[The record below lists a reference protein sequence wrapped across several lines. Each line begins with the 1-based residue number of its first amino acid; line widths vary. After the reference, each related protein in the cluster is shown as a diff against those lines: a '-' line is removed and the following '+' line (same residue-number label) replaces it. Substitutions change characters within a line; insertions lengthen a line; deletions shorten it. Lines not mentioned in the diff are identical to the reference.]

1 MRRDKA
7 RINIEVRIQKFM
19 KQWFFYPSLFII
31 ILIITSET
39 NMMIFLNDMF
49 MVVNGRISK
58 YNIEYVVLSFSGFIN
73 HSTCQWCREL
83 IYIFVCCCR
92 EVNFEVIIVD
102 DGSPD
107 GTQEIVKQLQQLYGD
122 DRIVSS
128 IDFII
133 SLH

>member
-1 MRRDKA
+1 ML
-7 RINIEVRIQKFM
+7 
-19 KQWFFYPSLFII
+19 YSLFQ
-31 ILIITSET
+31 
-39 NMMIFLNDMF
+39 
-49 MVVNGRISK
+49 
-58 YNIEYVVLSFSGFIN
+58 VLSITPPVNDAGN
-73 HSTCQWCREL
+73 W
-83 IYIFVCCCR
+83 YIFVYCCR

-128 IDFII
+128 IYFFI